1 MGTSATQLLYH
12 NLSNG
17 GEPLMFA
24 RLSTTLE
31 PMTRPTSELPPH
43 VFAVDWDR
51 MFPSQ
56 EGSRTRRLLASHRC
70 PGCEIRK
77 SLCFCEH
84 IPQIALRTRLIVLMH
99 TSEEVLPSNTA
110 RLAVKALTN
119 SEIRINGRKEDR
131 LSTEGLI
138 VEGRRSL
145 LLYPSPFA
153 TELTPEF
160 VATLTE
166 PVNLIVPDGKWRQC
180 QKYVRREPALA
191 GIRHVKLPEGA
202 PSQYRL
208 RTQPNDKS
216 LCTLEAIARA
226 LGVLESREAQIQ
238 LETVLGVM
246 VERTLWCR
254 GVLDAR
260 DCTTG
265 GIPDEAF
272 RTGGPYASPTGY

>member
-1 MGTSATQLLYH
+1 M
-12 NLSNG
+12 
-17 GEPLMFA
+17 
-24 RLSTTLE
+24 
-31 PMTRPTSELPPH
+31 PTSSSDLPPH

-84 IPQIALRTRLIVLMH
+84 IPQIALQTRLIVLMH

-110 RLAVKALTN
+110 RLSVKALTN

-131 LSTEGLI
+131 LSTDGLI
-138 VEGRRSL
+138 EEGRRSL

-191 GIRHVKLPEGA
+191 GIRHVKLPAGP

-208 RTQPNDKS
+208 RTQPNDNS

-226 LGVLESREAQIQ
+226 LGVLESRDAQVQ

-254 GVLDAR
+254 GILDAR
-260 DCTTG
+260 DCKIG